1 MKKLAFM
8 LALISAPGIA
18 SAEGTAVSG
27 KLGTLGW
34 GLDITHGFSDSV
46 GGRIGLNMFTFNRS
60 TTRNAVNYDL
70 KLQLQTVEA
79 MADYYPFQGS
89 FRTTAGLMY
98 NSNKGTF
105 DAVPTGG
112 SYTINGQTFTSAQ
125 VGSLQG
131 GMTFNKV
138 APYLGIGWGNPAA
151 KGKGFGMATD
161 FGILFQGKPT
171 ASLTSTSGV
180 AAVQTAVAAEQAS
193 FQDSVNGFKYY
204 PVMSIAL
211 TYQW

>member
-1 MKKLAFM
+1 MKKLALL

-34 GLDITHGFSDSV
+34 GIEITQGFSDSL
-46 GGRIGLNMFTFNRS
+46 GGRIGLNKFTYKMN
-60 TTRNAVNYDL
+60 TTNNAVNYDL

-112 SYTINGQTFTSAQ
+112 SYTINGQTFLATN

-131 GMTFNKV
+131 SMTFNKV

-161 FGILFQGKPT
+161 FGILFQGRPT
-171 ASLTSTSGV
+171 ASLTTTSTDPNV
-180 AAVQTAVAAEQAS
+180 QAAVAVEQVT